1 MSSIDERVVEMK
13 FDTSAFQRGVQVTLD
28 GLAKLK
34 DKLQFKGGGK
44 GLEEVE
50 AKANKISFKGV
61 ESGLQSLTDKFK
73 TMSLVGITA
82 VTNLTNK
89 VVDAGLNMGKALS
102 ISPIM
107 DGFSEYE
114 LKMGSIQTILAN
126 TRNDGT
132 KLKDVSNALN
142 ELNKYADKT
151 IYNFGDMTANIGRF
165 TNAGIKLQPAV
176 NMIKGFSN
184 EAAASGTKSEEAG
197 RAAYQLSQA
206 MQKGK
211 VSLED
216 WRSLTNVGMGNAM
229 MQQDLVKIASA
240 MDTFSG
246 KGITAKQAQKGFND
260 SLEKGWLTAD
270 VMGKYLEIMSKDFAH
285 MTKKQVEAERVS
297 LRKLGLDEKE
307 ISNLIA
313 KQKVAQEAAQK
324 VRTATQLFGTLKEAI
339 GSGWAE
345 TFELILG
352 NFDEA
357 TDSFTKLSDLFGG
370 VAQASATSRN
380 NMLKDWKKNGGMT
393 ALADSMVAAFE
404 ALQAALKPIK
414 DAFHEIFP
422 PMTGKQLANM
432 TIALKEFLQGLKMG
446 PETAA
451 KVKAA
456 FKGLFAIFSIGL
468 TIGKKIWHLFVDLWQ
483 TLTEG
488 SGPFQ
493 DLILKVSAWLVGV
506 DKALKSGK
514 GLNDFFRG
522 LTTVLTAPIKFFQA
536 FGRVIMDIFSG
547 KGMSSKPI
555 TDALD
560 AIKNRINPLKGSS
573 EKLKQAWEGVK
584 KMFSGIATFFAPFAL
599 ALKDAWSKLFQSI
612 KDGIATQ
619 DYSQILDTISTGL
632 LGGLVLMFRKF
643 FKNFDGSIGLDLGG
657 GMLSKIGDSFEGLTG
672 TLESMQTKLKA
683 DALFKIAAAVAV
695 LAGSIVIMSLI
706 PSDKLAQAT
715 GAVVGLFA
723 GLMLA
728 MKYMDQMSS
737 FKGAVKLPLL
747 AVGIAAMAVGILIL
761 SVAAKNLAD
770 LSWEELAKG
779 LTGVVGLLLAVGGA
793 VKLMSGSTKG
803 MITAGIG
810 ITAMAIG
817 IKILVSAVKD
827 FASMDWGAM
836 AKGLTGVAS
845 LLVALGLFTKLADA
859 NKMSISN
866 GVALILL
873 AASLKILY
881 SVVKDFA
888 GMSWEAMGKGMAGM
902 AGALGL
908 IAGAMQLMPK
918 NMLVSAAALVVVA
931 GSLVILSG
939 ALKTMGGM
947 SWEAIAKGLVTLAGS
962 LAIIAGAMYLM
973 SGALPGAAALL
984 IVCASLA
991 ILTPILQV
999 LGGMDIVTI
1008 ATALGVLAGV
1018 FALLGVAGLVLAP
1031 VVLPLM
1037 GLGAAIMLLGA
1048 GAALAG
1054 LGLLAFS
1061 AGLTALSI
1069 AGTAGAAALTAI
1081 AAAIIGLIPMALQ
1094 AVGEGLVLL
1103 AGVLV
1108 NAAPQFLVAMV
1119 VLMTT
1124 LLNAITIMAPRI
1136 IDTLLGLIMMLLNKL
1151 VVAVPK
1157 FVDAGMKIL
1166 IGFLN
1171 GIGNNIGKVVDAAV
1185 KIIVNLLNGITKN
1198 LPKIIKAGTD
1208 LIKKFLDGIA
1218 KAVPDVVDAGMK
1230 MITDILNGVADAI
1243 RANSKQMSDAG
1254 MNVASAIVDGL
1265 VNGLRDM
1272 GGRIIEKA
1280 KSLASDALNAFKSI
1294 FDVHS
1299 PSREMYKIGK
1309 YVVEGFVL
1317 GLDGNKSQIQTAF
1330 ESMKSQL
1337 TDMRKHAEAEVK
1349 KQQAALVKLQKKP
1362 KTKANK
1368 KAIKDTK
1375 AKLTQARKENTQAT
1389 NAYNNLTKNWTDDK
1403 NKLGQLADKYDV
1415 YAQKI
1420 KDANQKL
1427 VDAKKLRD
1435 DYATSVKEQYNNV
1448 PDIAKETK
1456 LQDFANDIRKKIEDN
1471 KAVLNKMT
1479 ALRKLGLND
1488 TLYKELIAKGADAI
1502 PFMDELLGTGK
1513 SGVDQ
1518 INKLSG
1524 DLDKTAVD
1532 LGKSAAHSLYDA
1544 GVFAAQG
1551 IVNGL
1556 VKEQKNIE
1564 KQMDVIAA
1572 AMVKSIK
1579 KSLGIK
1585 SPAREMM
1592 PVGEF
1597 AAKGVA
1603 AGLKDFGYLAEE
1615 ASAQVG
1621 VDTINAMRKSI
1632 VGLDEIVN
1640 GGNMDLT
1647 PTVRPVLDLTDI
1659 KSKAAAMDRLML
1671 GSKVSATATYGQAKG
1686 ASVGYSENQRAYAI
1700 APEAPVAGKQINF
1713 TQINN
1718 SPKALGAAEVY
1729 RQTNNQLSRLKGAL
1743 GK

>member
-34 DKLQFKGGGK
+34 DKLDFKGGGK

-73 TMSLVGITA
+73 TMSVVGITA
-82 VTNLTNK
+82 ISNLTNK
-89 VVDAGLNMGKALS
+89 VMDAGLNMAKSLS

-107 DGFSEYE
+107 DGFQEYE

-126 TRNDGT
+126 TQKDGT
-132 KLKDVSNALN
+132 NLKQVSGALS
-142 ELNKYADKT
+142 ELNKYADQT
-151 IYNFGDMTANIGRF
+151 IYNFGDMTKNIGLF

-176 NMIKGFSN
+176 DMIKGFSN
-184 EAAASGTKSEEAG
+184 EAAASGTKAEDAA
-197 RAAYQLSQA
+197 RAAQQLSQGLV
-206 MQKGK
+206 KGK
-211 VSLED
+211 ITLED
-216 WRSLTNVGMGNAM
+216 WRSLTNAGMGNKN
-229 MQQDLVKIASA
+229 MQNDLVALADGMGAFK
-240 MDTFSG
+240 G
-246 KGITAKQAQKGFND
+246 KGTDASKAQKGFND
-260 SLEKGWLTAD
+260 SLQKGWLTTK
-270 VMGKYLEIMSKDFAH
+270 VMSEYLTIMSKDFSK
-285 MTKKQVEAERVS
+285 MTAKQKAAEVTRM
-297 LRKLGLDEKE
+297 KGLGLDQKE
-307 ISNLIA
+307 IDGLIA
-313 KQKVAQEAAQK
+313 KQKTAQEAAQK
-324 VRTATQLFGTLKEAI
+324 VRTATQLFGTLKESI
-339 GSGWAE
+339 GSGWSD
-345 TFELILG
+345 TFELVLG

-357 TDSFTKLSDLFGG
+357 TNSFTKLSKLFGG
-370 VAQASATSRN
+370 VASASANSRN

-404 ALQAALKPIK
+404 ALMAAVKPIK

-456 FKGLFAIFSIGL
+456 FKGLFAITSIGW
-468 TIGKKIWHLFVDLWQ
+468 TITKKILQVFVDLWR

-573 EKLKQAWEGVK
+573 EKLKQAWDGVK
-584 KMFSGIATFFAPFAL
+584 QMFSGIATFFAPIGL
-599 ALKDAWSKLFQSI
+599 AFKDAFSKLFQSI
-612 KDGIATQ
+612 KDGVATQ
-619 DYSQILDTISTGL
+619 DYSQILDTISTGM
-632 LGGLVLMFRKF
+632 LGGLLVMFRKF
-643 FKNFDGSIGLDLGG
+643 FKNFDGSIGVDLGG
-657 GMLSKIGDSFEGLTG
+657 GMLQKIGDSFEGLTG

-723 GLMLA
+723 GLMVA

-737 FKGAVKLPLL
+737 MKGAIKLPLL

-761 SVAAKNLAD
+761 SAAAKNLAD

-793 VKLMSGSTKG
+793 VKLMSGNTKG

-845 LLVALGLFTKLADA
+845 LLVALGIFTKLADA
-859 NKMSISN
+859 NKMGISQ
-866 GVALILL
+866 GVGLILL

-881 SVVKDFA
+881 TVVKDFA

-902 AGALGL
+902 AVALGL
-908 IAGAMQLMPK
+908 VAGAMNLMPK
-918 NMLVSAAALVVVA
+918 DMLVSATALVVVA
-931 GSLVILSG
+931 ASLVILSG

-984 IVCASLA
+984 VVCGALA

-999 LGGMDIVTI
+999 LGGMDIPTI

-1018 FALLGVAGLVLAP
+1018 FALLGVAGLLLAP

-1048 GAALAG
+1048 GTALAG

-1061 AGLTALSI
+1061 AGLTALSV

-1103 AGVLV
+1103 AGVIA
-1108 NAAPQFLVAMV
+1108 NAAPQFVVAMV
-1119 VLMTT
+1119 ALMLG
-1124 LLNAITIMAPRI
+1124 LLQAINTVAPRV
-1136 IDTLLGLIMMLLNKL
+1136 IDTILNL
-1151 VVAVPK
+1151 VLRLANSIANATPK
-1157 FVDAGMKIL
+1157 FVDAGMRIIIGL
-1166 IGFLN
+1166 IN
-1171 GIGNNIGKVVDAAV
+1171 GISNRIGQVVDAAV
-1185 KIIVNLLNGITKN
+1185 RLMTNFI
-1198 LPKIIKAGTD
+1198 
-1208 LIKKFLDGIA
+1208 
-1218 KAVPDVVDAGMK
+1218 
-1230 MITDILNGVADAI
+1230 
-1243 RANSKQMSDAG
+1243 
-1254 MNVASAIVDGL
+1254 DGL
-1265 VNGLRDM
+1265 TRNIPKVARSASNMIIALIEAIGKEGLRITNAAAETILKFVNGLADSIRRYGPQFGAAGANILTAIVQGLA
-1272 GGRIIEKA
+1272 GGVGSFAGILWDAAQRIGSQFMDSI
-1280 KSLASDALNAFKSI
+1280 KSFFGI
-1294 FDVHS
+1294 HS
-1299 PSREMYKIGK
+1299 PSREMYKIGTF
-1309 YVVEGFVL
+1309 VMQGFRL
-1317 GLDGNKSQIQTAF
+1317 GLDGNKDSVQKSF
-1330 ESMKSQL
+1330 ESLKTML
-1337 TDMRKHAEAEVK
+1337 TDMRKHSAEEVK
-1349 KQQAALVKLQKKP
+1349 KQKAILANLYKKP
-1362 KTKANK
+1362 RTKANK
-1368 KAIKDTK
+1368 KAIVDTK
-1375 AKLTQARKENTQAT
+1375 AKIAQAQKESTQST

-1403 NKLGQLADKYDV
+1403 NKLGQLATQYDV
-1415 YAQKI
+1415 YTEKI
-1420 KDANQKL
+1420 KNAKKAL
-1427 VDAKKLRD
+1427 EDAKKVRA
-1435 DYATSVKEQYNNV
+1435 DYNNSVKDQYNNL
-1448 PDIAKETK
+1448 PTISGETK

-1471 KAVLNKMT
+1471 KAVLNKLN

-1488 TLYKELIAKGADAI
+1488 TMYKELVAKGADAI

-1524 DLDKTAVD
+1524 DLDKTAGA
-1532 LGKSAAHSLYDA
+1532 LGTATSTALYKAGEDAAA
-1544 GVFAAQG
+1544 
-1551 IVNGL
+1551 GL
-1556 VKEQKNIE
+1556 VKGLEKSQAAIE
-1564 KQMDVIAA
+1564 KQMDKIAD

-1585 SPAREMM
+1585 SPSREMM
-1592 PVGEF
+1592 VVGKYS
-1597 AAKGVA
+1597 AQGVAKG
-1603 AGLKDFGYLAEE
+1603 LENFGHLAEE
-1615 ASAQVG
+1615 ASKQVG
-1621 VDTINAMRKSI
+1621 ADTINAMRKSI
-1632 VGLDEIVN
+1632 VGLDDIVN
-1640 GGNMDLT
+1640 GGKMDMN

-1659 KSKAAAMDRLML
+1659 KSKAAAMHGMMA
-1671 GSKVSATATYGQAKG
+1671 GAKVSATATYGQAKG
-1686 ASVGYSENQRAYAI
+1686 ASVGYSENQQRSYAI
-1700 APEAPVAGKQINF
+1700 PVASVAGKQVSF
-1713 TQINN
+1713 VQNN
-1718 SPKALGAAEVY
+1718 YSPKALGAAEVY
-1729 RQTNNQLSRLKGAL
+1729 RNTNNQLSKLKGAL